1 MVKSRACGIEA
12 GETNGRW
19 RTKVAYTKESKQFA
33 RCSEHPSTDKHS
45 YSVWIDKPSFSW
57 QDFLGNHCESGV
69 FVFVYVH
76 SQRILCRVSIEIL
89 PGSFEQWAPQA
100 TNEFPFVLVD
110 GHLGIPQK
118 LLYHLYLTAVALYK
132 NADQLTKLTLSS
144 VILLANPAYQT
155 VLNTRKRLIRSGL
168 LRPEEELN
176 FTALSIRGFDQFAK
190 QSIIWDHRR
199 WLFRYQY
206 ERNGD
211 AGQGEHAGWRIE
223 ETSSF
228 PIIPL
233 PTLEKE
239 CQLVRQACEL
249 YPGNYHAW
257 AHYHWI
263 LDVVK
268 TTAVQ
273 KSILPR
279 MDSEDHTHFLRKEVL
294 LLRQWIERHVSD
306 YSAVHLLCRF
316 AALDCTSAPQLTQ
329 PGGGTLVDELMEHA
343 LSLVLS
349 YPSHETL
356 WLYLRNILSLSTT
369 HVIQDLLYELHR
381 ENAPVVAIE
390 KYIVTLVYKESE
402 VHVMI

>member
-1 MVKSRACGIEA
+1 MHTLI
-12 GETNGRW
+12 
-19 RTKVAYTKESKQFA
+19 
-33 RCSEHPSTDKHS
+33 
-45 YSVWIDKPSFSW
+45 
-57 QDFLGNHCESGV
+57 
-69 FVFVYVH
+69 
-76 SQRILCRVSIEIL
+76 ILCRVSIEIL
-89 PGSFEQWAPQA
+89 PGSFEHWAPQA

-110 GHLGIPQK
+110 GHLGIPQR
-118 LLYHLYLTAVALYK
+118 LLHRLYMTAVALYK

-144 VILLANPAYQT
+144 VILLANPAHQT
-155 VLNTRKRLIRSGL
+155 ALNARKRLIQSGL

-176 FTALSIRGFDQFAK
+176 FTALSIRSFDEFAK

-199 WLFRYQY
+199 WLFRRQY
-206 ERNGD
+206 EQNGD
-211 AGQGEHAGWRIE
+211 ARQGEYAGWRTSE
-223 ETSSF
+223 EASSF
-228 PIIPL
+228 PVIPL

-239 CQLVRQACEL
+239 SQLVRQACEL
-249 YPGNYHAW
+249 YPRNYHAW

-273 KSILPR
+273 NPPR
-279 MDSEDHTHFLRKEVL
+279 TVSKDHTHFLRKEVL

-306 YSAVHLLCRF
+306 YSAVHLLCSLV
-316 AALDCTSAPQLTQ
+316 ALDCTSAPQLTQ
-329 PGGGTLVDELMEHA
+329 SGGGTLVGELREHA

-369 HVIQDLLYELHR
+369 NVIQDLLYQLRR

-390 KYIVTLVYKESE
+390 KYIATLVYKVRGSRDDLMSSTCSLVIIHILLCFLPFLILINHDPWQAPLSESLLDC
-402 VHVMI
+402 VWSCNMGHCL

>member
-1 MVKSRACGIEA
+1 M
-12 GETNGRW
+12 
-19 RTKVAYTKESKQFA
+19 
-33 RCSEHPSTDKHS
+33 
-45 YSVWIDKPSFSW
+45 
-57 QDFLGNHCESGV
+57 
-69 FVFVYVH
+69 
-76 SQRILCRVSIEIL
+76 CRVSIEIL
-89 PGSFEQWAPQA
+89 PGSSEQWAPQA
-100 TNEFPFVLVD
+100 NNEFPFVLVD
-110 GHLGIPQK
+110 GHLGIPQR
-118 LLYHLYLTAVALYK
+118 LLYHLHMTAVALYK

-144 VILLANPAYQT
+144 VILLVNPAHQT
-155 VLNTRKRLIRSGL
+155 ALNARKRLIQLGL

-176 FTALSIRGFDQFAK
+176 FTALSIRGLNEFAK

-199 WLFRYQY
+199 WLFRHQY
-206 ERNGD
+206 KRNGD
-211 AGQGEHAGWRIE
+211 AGQGEYAGWRISE

-249 YPGNYHAW
+249 YPRNYHAW

-273 KSILPR
+273 KSIPPR
-279 MDSEDHTHFLRKEVL
+279 MDHTHFLRKEVL

-306 YSAVHLLCRF
+306 YSAVHLLCRL
-316 AALDCTSAPQLTQ
+316 AALDCTIAHQLTQ
-329 PGGGTLVDELMEHA
+329 SGGGTLVDELREHA
-343 LSLVLS
+343 LSLVLA

-369 HVIQDLLYELHR
+369 DVMQGLLNRLHR

-390 KYIVTLVYKESE
+390 KYIATLVYKEQRLT
-402 VHVMI
+402 